1 MRAIRADLSA
11 DYKSIELLVLAD
23 YHYADPHSDHDA
35 IRKDIDYVN
44 SHENAYCILSG
55 DLLDCALK
63 SSLGDAYMNLSP
75 MEELSAMMDLLSPI
89 SGKILAAVGGNH
101 EARHYKTNG
110 VDMTYLLCKQ
120 LGIVDRYSPDTA
132 LIFLRFGADTGRKAH
147 HRPILYTIYLTH
159 GSGGSGGGRKEG
171 GKIQRLADYAQIV
184 DSDIYICGHTHLGA
198 GFKTGFA
205 RPSAANSSITY
216 CTKLFVNCAAKLQYG
231 GYGDTG
237 GFKPP
242 CIDTPHI
249 LLSGEKKD
257 MRAVI

>member
-1 MRAIRADLSA
+1 MSA
-11 DYKSIELLVLAD
+11 DYKSIEILVLAD
-23 YHYADPHSDHDA
+23 YHYSDPHSDHQA

-44 SHENAYCILSG
+44 SHDNAFCVLAG

-63 SSLGDAYMNLSP
+63 SSLGDAYTNLSP
-75 MEELSAMMDLLSPI
+75 MEELTAMIDLIKPLADK
-89 SGKILAAVGGNH
+89 GKVLAVVGGNH

-120 LGIVDRYSPDTA
+120 LGIADKYSPDTA
-132 LIFLRFGADTGRKAH
+132 YIFLRFGSDTGRKAH

-159 GSGGSGGGRKEG
+159 GSGGGRKEG
-171 GKIQRLADYAQIV
+171 GKIQRLADYCQIC
-184 DSDIYICGHTHLGA
+184 DADIYIAGHTHLPA
-198 GFKTGFA
+198 SFKTGFA
-205 RPSAANSSITY
+205 RPSAANNSITY
-216 CTKLFVNCAAKLQYG
+216 CSKLFVNSAAKLNYG

-242 CIDTPHI
+242 CLDTPRI
-249 LLSGEKKD
+249 LLSGETKD

>member
-1 MRAIRADLSA
+1 MKAIRADLSS
-11 DYKSIELLVLAD
+11 DYKQIELLALAD

-44 SHENAYCILSG
+44 SHYNAYCVLAG

-63 SSLGDAYMNLSP
+63 SSLGDAYVNLSP
-75 MEELSAMMDLLSPI
+75 MEELTAMMDLIQPI
-89 SGKILAAVGGNH
+89 AHKVLAIVGGNH
-101 EARHYKTNG
+101 EARHYRTNG
-110 VDMTYLLCKQ
+110 VDMTRLLAKQ
-120 LGIVDRYSPDTA
+120 LGIEDKYSPDTA
-132 LIFLRFGADTGRKAH
+132 LIFLRFGSDKDHARR

-159 GSGGSGGGRKEG
+159 GSGGGRKEG
-171 GKIQRLADYAQIV
+171 GKIQRLADYCQIV
-184 DSDIYICGHTHLGA
+184 DADLYIAGHTHLPA
-198 GFKTGFA
+198 SFKTGFA
-205 RPSAANSSITY
+205 RPSAANNSITY
-216 CTKLFVNCAAKLQYG
+216 CTKLFVNSAAKLQYG

-249 LLSGEKKD
+249 LLSGEHKD

>member
-11 DYKSIELLVLAD
+11 DYKSIEILVLAD

-44 SHENAYCILSG
+44 SHENAYCVLAG

-63 SSLGDAYMNLSP
+63 SSLGDAYTNLSP
-75 MEELSAMMDLLSPI
+75 MEELTAMMDLIQPI
-89 SGKILAAVGGNH
+89 AHKVLAIVGGNH
-101 EARHYKTNG
+101 EARHYRTNG
-110 VDMTYLLCKQ
+110 VDMTRLLAKQ
-120 LGIVDRYSPDTA
+120 LGIEGKYSPDTA
-132 LIFLRFGADTGRKAH
+132 LLFLRVGADTGRTRH

-159 GSGGSGGGRKEG
+159 GSGGGRKEG
-171 GKIQRLADYAQIV
+171 GKIQRLADYCQIV
-184 DSDIYICGHTHLGA
+184 DSDIYVCGHVHLPA
-198 GFKTGFA
+198 SFKTGFA
-205 RPSAANSSITY
+205 RPSAANNSITY
-216 CTKLFVNCAAKLQYG
+216 CTKLFVNAAAKLQYG

-242 CIDTPHI
+242 CIDTPRI
-249 LLSGEKKD
+249 LLSGETKD

>member
-1 MRAIRADLSA
+1 MKAIRADLSA

-44 SHENAYCILSG
+44 SHENVYCVLAG

-63 SSLGDAYMNLSP
+63 SSLGDAYTNLTP
-75 MEELSAMMDLLSPI
+75 MEELTAMMDLLQPI
-89 SGKILAAVGGNH
+89 SRKILCAVGGNH
-101 EARHYKTNG
+101 EARHYRTNG
-110 VDMTYLLCKQ
+110 VDMTRLLMRQ
-120 LGIVDRYSPDTA
+120 LGIDGRYSPDTA
-132 LIFLRFGADTGRKAH
+132 LVFLRFGSDKDHARR

-159 GSGGSGGGRKEG
+159 GSGGGRKEG

-184 DSDIYICGHTHLGA
+184 DADIYICGHTHLPA
-198 GFKTGFA
+198 SFKTGFA

-242 CIDTPHI
+242 CIDTPRI
-249 LLSGEKKD
+249 LLSGEVKD

>member
-1 MRAIRADLSA
+1 MKAIRADLSA
-11 DYKSIELLVLAD
+11 DYKSIELLVIAD

-35 IRKDIDYVN
+35 IRKEIDYVN
-44 SHENAYCILSG
+44 SHDDVYCVLAG

-63 SSLGDAYMNLSP
+63 SSLGDAYTNLSP
-75 MEELSAMMDLLSPI
+75 MEELTAMMDLIQPI
-89 SGKILAAVGGNH
+89 ANKVLAIVGGNH

-110 VDMTYLLCKQ
+110 VDMTRLLARQ
-120 LGIVDRYSPDTA
+120 LGIEDRYSPDTA
-132 LIFLRFGADTGRKAH
+132 LLFLRFGRDGNSRNH
-147 HRPILYTIYLTH
+147 NRQILYTIYMTH
-159 GSGGSGGGRKEG
+159 GSGGGRKEG

-184 DSDIYICGHTHLGA
+184 DADIYICGHTHLPA
-198 GFKTGFA
+198 SFKTGFA

-216 CTKLFVNCAAKLQYG
+216 CKKLYVNAAAKLQYG

-242 CIDTPHI
+242 CIDTPRI
-249 LLSGEKKD
+249 LLSGEVKD